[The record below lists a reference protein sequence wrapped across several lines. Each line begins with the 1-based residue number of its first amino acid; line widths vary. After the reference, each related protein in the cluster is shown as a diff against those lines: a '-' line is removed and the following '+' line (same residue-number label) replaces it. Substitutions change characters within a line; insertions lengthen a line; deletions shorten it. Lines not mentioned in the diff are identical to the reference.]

1 MNNLTEQLKD
11 GLSQLSFIIPTIDT
25 PEDKV
30 EAHRLVVDLL
40 VIAGQL
46 NDQQTK
52 KTQSTT
58 QALDSSDSV
67 ASEVNKV
74 KRRLKLWANRPH
86 QINTQLLKA
95 YLELD
100 ATSNSSVSVDDLAK
114 AINEPNKFSTNFNQ
128 MCIIAPNNHG
138 KIFEVNQ
145 GEVSVWPPVAD
156 LVDEFKQAIKS

>member
-11 GLSQLSFIIPTIDT
+11 GLSQLSFMIPTIDSAD
-25 PEDKV
+25 DKLQ
-30 EAHRLVVDLL
+30 AHRLVVDLL

-46 NDQQTK
+46 HDQHSSASH
-52 KTQSTT
+52 STAK
-58 QALDSSDSV
+58 ALSSTNSV
-67 ASEVNKV
+67 AEEVNKV

-95 YLELD
+95 FISLESKG
-100 ATSNSSVSVDDLAK
+100 TVFVDDLAK
-114 AINEPNKFSTNFNQ
+114 AIDDPSKFSTNFNQ

-145 GEVSVWPPVAD
+145 GQVSIWPPITD
-156 LVDEFKQAIKS
+156 LVENFKEATES